1 MEKITEWVKTLDA
14 KVRKPNKVHQKDLFK
29 RINSALKE
37 ETDTVEECVA
47 ALWLF
52 DAKTIELFYREHYW
66 EYPESLRAE
75 WDQAIICCAEKNKK
89 QTVRATV
96 RIVPIIQAKLPKITS
111 INEILLELRW
121 LSSNANDRSASEFM
135 KLRKNSTLPDLQ
147 KLLSLDMNEWPNGK
161 EQIFKMYS
169 IIFSDC
175 KEQSTQKL
183 YSEFLARNGNN
194 QSLKKEQNAADE
206 TEKTEQNGEE
216 NLLLAQSAVDSESGA
231 LPFEKTMCKESEC
244 ANKQDAAAALA
255 AEENDIHQSQGGKLS
270 DGVALAEALLAWT
283 SEQKKKMQ
291 SQAEQIA
298 ELTYE
303 LKKKQTVLE
312 NQAAQIA
319 ELKERTEKLLAIR
332 INLESVI
339 ETAKSENENLKAA
352 KEKAENTI
360 AQVQQ
365 MAANSATQELEGF
378 KAKLSSEM
386 SYAIKC
392 YQDGCAEDEK
402 AEIYGALLEEMIDV
416 LASNGI
422 SAEE

>member
-14 KVRKPNKVHQKDLFK
+14 KVRKPNKIQQNDLFE

-37 ETDTVEECVA
+37 GTDTVEECVA

-66 EYPESLRAE
+66 KYPESLRAE

-89 QTVRATV
+89 QTVRATI

-147 KLLSLDMNEWPNGK
+147 KLLSLDMNGWPNGK

-175 KEQSTQKL
+175 EEKNTQKL
-183 YSEFLARNGNN
+183 YSEFLARNENN

-206 TEKTEQNGEE
+206 TGKTEQNGEE
-216 NLLLAQSAVDSESGA
+216 NLLLPQSAVDSESGA
-231 LPFEKTMCKESEC
+231 LSSEKTMCKESEC
-244 ANKQDAAAALA
+244 ENKQDEVSATA

-365 MAANSATQELEGF
+365 MAGNSAKQELEGF

>member
-14 KVRKPNKVHQKDLFK
+14 KVRKPNKIQQNDLFE

-37 ETDTVEECVA
+37 GTDTVEECVA

-66 EYPESLRAE
+66 KYPESLRAE

-89 QTVRATV
+89 QTVRATI

-147 KLLSLDMNEWPNGK
+147 KLLSLDMNGWPNGK

-175 KEQSTQKL
+175 EEKNTQKL
-183 YSEFLARNGNN
+183 YSEFLARNENN

-216 NLLLAQSAVDSESGA
+216 NLLLPQSAVDSESGA
-231 LPFEKTMCKESEC
+231 LSSEKTMCKESEC
-244 ANKQDAAAALA
+244 ENKQDEVSATA

-365 MAANSATQELEGF
+365 MAGNSAKQELEGF
-378 KAKLSSEM
+378 KAKLSSGM

>member
-1 MEKITEWVKTLDA
+1 
-14 KVRKPNKVHQKDLFK
+14 
-29 RINSALKE
+29 
-37 ETDTVEECVA
+37 
-47 ALWLF
+47 
-52 DAKTIELFYREHYW
+52 
-66 EYPESLRAE
+66 
-75 WDQAIICCAEKNKK
+75 
-89 QTVRATV
+89 
-96 RIVPIIQAKLPKITS
+96 
-111 INEILLELRW
+111 
-121 LSSNANDRSASEFM
+121 M
-135 KLRKNSTLPDLQ
+135 KFARCLQ

-216 NLLLAQSAVDSESGA
+216 NLLLPQSAVDSESGA
-231 LPFEKTMCKESEC
+231 LSSEKTMCKESEC
-244 ANKQDAAAALA
+244 ENKQDEVAATA
-255 AEENDIHQSQGGKLS
+255 AEENNAHQRQAGKLS

-312 NQAAQIA
+312 NQAAQLA
-319 ELKERTEKLLAIR
+319 ELKERTEKLLAIK

-339 ETAKSENENLKAA
+339 ETAKSEDEKLKTA

-365 MAANSATQELEGF
+365 MAGNSAKQELEGF
-378 KAKLSSEM
+378 KAKLA
-386 SYAIKC
+386 YT
-392 YQDGCAEDEK
+392 AEQNHLDRR
-402 AEIYGALLEEMIDV
+402 
-416 LASNGI
+416 N
-422 SAEE
+422 

>member
-1 MEKITEWVKTLDA
+1 
-14 KVRKPNKVHQKDLFK
+14 
-29 RINSALKE
+29 
-37 ETDTVEECVA
+37 
-47 ALWLF
+47 
-52 DAKTIELFYREHYW
+52 
-66 EYPESLRAE
+66 
-75 WDQAIICCAEKNKK
+75 
-89 QTVRATV
+89 
-96 RIVPIIQAKLPKITS
+96 
-111 INEILLELRW
+111 
-121 LSSNANDRSASEFM
+121 
-135 KLRKNSTLPDLQ
+135 
-147 KLLSLDMNEWPNGK
+147 
-161 EQIFKMYS
+161 MYS

-206 TEKTEQNGEE
+206 TEKTEQN
-216 NLLLAQSAVDSESGA
+216 LLLPQSAVDSESGA
-231 LPFEKTMCKESEC
+231 LSSEKTMCKESEC
-244 ANKQDAAAALA
+244 ENKQDEVAATA
-255 AEENDIHQSQGGKLS
+255 AEENNAHQRQAGKLS

-312 NQAAQIA
+312 NQAAQLA
-319 ELKERTEKLLAIR
+319 ELKERTEKLLAIK

-339 ETAKSENENLKAA
+339 ETAKSENENLKTA

-365 MAANSATQELEGF
+365 MAGNSAKQELEGF

-416 LASNGI
+416 LANNGTNQGI
-422 SAEE
+422 YAGGHLFELRN

>member
-14 KVRKPNKVHQKDLFK
+14 KVRKPNKTQQNDLFE

-37 ETDTVEECVA
+37 GTDTVEECVA

-66 EYPESLRAE
+66 KYPESLRAE

-89 QTVRATV
+89 QTVRATI

-147 KLLSLDMNEWPNGK
+147 KLLSLDMNGWPNGK

-175 KEQSTQKL
+175 EEKNTQKL
-183 YSEFLARNGNN
+183 YSEFLARNENN

-216 NLLLAQSAVDSESGA
+216 NLLLPQSAVDSESGA
-231 LPFEKTMCKESEC
+231 LSSEKTMCKESEC
-244 ANKQDAAAALA
+244 ENKQDEVSATA

-365 MAANSATQELEGF
+365 MAGNSAKQELEGF